1 MLVLSSPSGAGKTTI
16 SRRLFERDDNLVVSV
31 SVTTRPPRPGEEDA
45 RDYIFVDQNTFDH
58 MAGACELLEHAR
70 VFGNCYGTPKKPVE
84 EALNAGHDM
93 LFDVDWQGAQQLSH
107 NAREDLVSI
116 FILPP
121 SHQELE
127 RRLLSRGQ
135 DSQEVV
141 QKRMAKAASEMSHWD
156 AYDYI
161 IVNHDID
168 ESVARVE
175 AILAAERTRRER
187 QTGLPDFVAK
197 LCQGDY

>member
-16 SRRLFERDDNLVVSV
+16 SRRLLENDDNLVVSV
-31 SVTTRPPRPGEEDA
+31 SVTTRPPRPGEKNA
-45 RDYIFVDQNTFDH
+45 RDYIFLDQDAFDH

-70 VFGNCYGTPKKPVE
+70 VFDNCYGTPKKPVE
-84 EALNAGHDM
+84 DAINAGLDI

-107 NAREDLVSI
+107 CARDDLVSI

-135 DSQEVV
+135 DSPEIV

-161 IVNHDID
+161 VVNHNID
-168 ESVARVE
+168 ESVAQVQ
-175 AILAAERTRRER
+175 AILSAERMRRER
-187 QTGLPDFVAK
+187 QTGLPAFVAS
-197 LCQGDY
+197 LCRGD